1 MCRLRLLARHSQNA
15 KSLSLHALAL
25 YGQGAAVRD
34 RELQSRQ
41 VSSVVRVRAIS
52 MAGDA
57 LIIVLGR
64 LEAARFDIG
73 IMRQGNCRVKTL
85 VVLFWA

>member
-1 MCRLRLLARHSQNA
+1 M
-15 KSLSLHALAL
+15 
-25 YGQGAAVRD
+25 
-34 RELQSRQ
+34 
-41 VSSVVRVRAIS
+41 VRVRAIS

-73 IMRQGNCRVKTL
+73 IMRRGDCRVKTL
-85 VVLFWA
+85 VVLFLVA